1 MPRSAV
7 RIAVAALGLC
17 AASAVLAATQKPAPA
32 SPQQARS
39 TSIKT
44 EINYLSFLPKTY
56 SAKGDKVPLIVF
68 LHGSGE
74 RGADLDKVK
83 AWGPP
88 AIVEKDPD
96 FPFMVV
102 SPQIPDGEWWD
113 AYRLKAMLDDVL
125 KRYNVDPKRVYLTGI
140 SMGGYGAW
148 DFASRYPEYF
158 AAVAPI
164 CGGGIP
170 RLARAMKDIPVWV
183 FHGLKDD
190 AVPEQESARMVEAL
204 DAQGGKVKYTVLPE
218 AGHIEAWVYAY
229 GEAGLFDW
237 FALQRRP

>member
-1 MPRSAV
+1 MLRLT
-7 RIAVAALGLC
+7 VATLALC
-17 AASAVLAATQKPAPA
+17 TASLALAAPAPA
-32 SPQQARS
+32 KSPQQAHS
-39 TSIKT
+39 TSIKGT
-44 EINYLSFLPKTY
+44 INYLTFLPKTY
-56 SAKGDKVPLIVF
+56 SARGDKVPLIVF

-74 RGADLDKVK
+74 RGSDLNKVK

-102 SPQIPDGEWWD
+102 SPQVPEGQWWD
-113 AYRLKAMLDDVL
+113 AFLLKSMLDDVL

-148 DFASRYPEYF
+148 DFAARYPDYF

-170 RLARAMKDIPVWV
+170 RLAERLKDIPVWA

-190 AVPEQESARMVEAL
+190 AVPESESARMVEAL
-204 DAQGGKVKYTVLPE
+204 KARGGNVKYTVLPE
-218 AGHIEAWVYAY
+218 AGHIEAWVHAY

-237 FALQRRP
+237 LAQQRRQ

>member
-1 MPRSAV
+1 MPRLT
-7 RIAVAALGLC
+7 IATLALCTVSFAFAA
-17 AASAVLAATQKPAPA
+17 PAPA
-32 SPQQARS
+32 PVKSPQKASS
-39 TSIKT
+39 TSIKAK
-44 EINYLSFLPKTY
+44 INYLTFLPKSY

-74 RGADLDKVK
+74 RGTDLDKVK

-88 AIVEKDPD
+88 AIVETNPD

-102 SPQIPDGEWWD
+102 SPQIPDGQWWD
-113 AYRLKAMLDDVL
+113 AYVLKSMLDDVL

-170 RLARAMKDIPVWV
+170 RLTRSLKDIPVWA

-204 DAQGGKVKYTVLPE
+204 KAQGGNVKYTVLPE
-218 AGHIEAWVYAY
+218 AGHVEAWVHAY
-229 GEAGLFDW
+229 GEAGLFEW
-237 FALQRRP
+237 FQQQRRQ

>member
-1 MPRSAV
+1 MLRLT
-7 RIAVAALGLC
+7 AATLAFC
-17 AASAVLAATQKPAPA
+17 TASLALAAPAPVK
-32 SPQQARS
+32 SPQQAQS
-39 TSIKT
+39 TAIKGK
-44 EINYLSFLPKTY
+44 INYLTFLPKFY
-56 SAKGDKVPLIVF
+56 SNKGDKVPLIVF

-74 RGADLDKVK
+74 RASDLNKVK

-88 AIVEKDPD
+88 AIVEKDPN

-102 SPQIPDGEWWD
+102 SPQVPDGQWWD
-113 AYRLKAMLDDVL
+113 AYQLKSMLDDVL
-125 KRYNVDPKRVYLTGI
+125 KRYNVDRKRVYLTGI

-148 DFASRYPEYF
+148 DFASRYPDYF

-170 RLARAMKDIPVWV
+170 RLTRSMKDIPVWA

-204 DAQGGKVKYTVLPE
+204 KAYGGNVEYTVLPE
-218 AGHIEAWVYAY
+218 TGHIEAWVHAY

-237 FALQRRP
+237 FLHQRRP

>member
-1 MPRSAV
+1 MLRL
-7 RIAVAALGLC
+7 AAATLFLC
-17 AASAVLAATQKPAPA
+17 ATSLAFAAPAPA
-32 SPQQARS
+32 KSPQKPGS

-44 EINYLSFLPKTY
+44 KINYLTFLPKNY
-56 SAKGDKVPLIVF
+56 SSKGDKVPLIVF

-74 RGADLDKVK
+74 RGADLNKVK

-102 SPQIPDGEWWD
+102 SPQIPEGEWWD
-113 AYRLKAMLDDVL
+113 AYLLKSMLDDVI
-125 KRYNVDPKRVYLTGI
+125 KRHNVDTKRIYLTGI

-148 DFASRYPEYF
+148 DFAARYPDYF

-164 CGGGIP
+164 CGGGIA
-170 RLARAMKDIPVWV
+170 RLAGRLKDIPVWA

-190 AVPEQESARMVEAL
+190 AVPETESARMVEAL
-204 DAQGGKVKYTVLPE
+204 KAQGGNVKYTVLPE
-218 AGHIEAWVYAY
+218 AGHIEAWVHAY
-229 GEAGLFDW
+229 GEAGLFEW
-237 FALQRRP
+237 FQQQRRQ

>member
-1 MPRSAV
+1 MPPSLV
-7 RIAVAALGLC
+7 RLAVATLALC
-17 AASAVLAATQKPAPA
+17 AAGALLAAPTA

-39 TSIKT
+39 TSVKAKV
-44 EINYLSFLPKTY
+44 NYLTFLPKSY

-74 RGADLDKVK
+74 RGADLNKVK

-88 AIVEKDPD
+88 AIVEKDPN

-102 SPQIPDGEWWD
+102 SPQVPEGQWWD
-113 AYRLKAMLDDVL
+113 TYLLKSMLDDVL

-148 DFASRYPEYF
+148 DLAIRHPEYF

-164 CGGGIP
+164 CGGG
-170 RLARAMKDIPVWV
+170 LARMAGRLKDVPVWA

-204 DAQGGKVKYTVLPE
+204 KAQGGNVKYTVLPE
-218 AGHIEAWVYAY
+218 AGHVEAWVHAY

-237 FALQRRP
+237 FAQQRRQ

>member
-1 MPRSAV
+1 MLR
-7 RIAVAALGLC
+7 LT
-17 AASAVLAATQKPAPA
+17 AATLAFCTASLAFAAAAPTK
-32 SPQQARS
+32 SPQQAHS
-39 TSIKT
+39 TSIKGK
-44 EINYLSFLPKTY
+44 INYLTFLPKSY
-56 SAKGDKVPLIVF
+56 SNKGNKVPLIVF

-74 RGADLDKVK
+74 RGADLNKVK

-102 SPQIPDGEWWD
+102 SPQVPDGQWWD
-113 AYRLKAMLDDVL
+113 AFLLKSMLDDVL
-125 KRYNVDPKRVYLTGI
+125 KRYNVDRKRVYLTGI

-148 DFASRYPEYF
+148 DFASRYPDYF

-170 RLARAMKDIPVWV
+170 RLTRSLKDIPVWA

-204 DAQGGKVKYTVLPE
+204 KAQGGNVKYTVLPE
-218 AGHIEAWVYAY
+218 AGHIEAWVHAY
-229 GEAGLFDW
+229 GEAGLFEW
-237 FALQRRP
+237 FAQQRKQ

>member
-1 MPRSAV
+1 MLRFT
-7 RIAVAALGLC
+7 
-17 AASAVLAATQKPAPA
+17 AATLALCSASLAFAAPAPA
-32 SPQQARS
+32 KSPQQSHS
-39 TSIKT
+39 TSVKARIH
-44 EINYLSFLPKTY
+44 YLSFLPKSY

-74 RGADLDKVK
+74 RGSDLNKVK

-88 AIVEKDPD
+88 AIVERDPD

-102 SPQIPDGEWWD
+102 SPQVPDGQWWD
-113 AYRLKAMLDDVL
+113 AYLLKSMLDDVL
-125 KRYNVDPKRVYLTGI
+125 KRYNVDRKRVYLTGI

-148 DFASRYPEYF
+148 DFAARYPDYF

-170 RLARAMKDIPVWV
+170 RLAGRLKDIPVWA

-204 DAQGGKVKYTVLPE
+204 KAEGGKVKYTVLPE
-218 AGHIEAWVYAY
+218 AGHIEAWVHAY

-237 FALQRRP
+237 FAQQRRQ

>member
-1 MPRSAV
+1 MPR
-7 RIAVAALGLC
+7 ALLRFALAGLALC
-17 AASAVLAATQKPAPA
+17 TAGALFAAPA
-32 SPQQARS
+32 SSPQQARS
-39 TSIKT
+39 TSVKAKIR
-44 EINYLSFLPKTY
+44 YLTFLPKSY
-56 SAKGDKVPLIVF
+56 SAKGGKVPLIVF

-74 RGADLDKVK
+74 RGSDLDKVK

-88 AIVEKDPD
+88 AIVEKNPD

-102 SPQIPDGEWWD
+102 SPQVPEGQWWD
-113 AYRLKAMLDDVL
+113 TYLLKSMLDDVL

-148 DFASRYPEYF
+148 DLAIKHPDYF

-164 CGGGIP
+164 CGGGIARMAG
-170 RLARAMKDIPVWV
+170 RLKDVPVWA

-190 AVPEQESARMVEAL
+190 AVPEAESARMVEAL
-204 DAQGGKVKYTVLPE
+204 RAEGGNVTYTVLPE
-218 AGHIEAWVYAY
+218 AGHIEAWVHAY

-237 FALQRRP
+237 FAQQRRQ